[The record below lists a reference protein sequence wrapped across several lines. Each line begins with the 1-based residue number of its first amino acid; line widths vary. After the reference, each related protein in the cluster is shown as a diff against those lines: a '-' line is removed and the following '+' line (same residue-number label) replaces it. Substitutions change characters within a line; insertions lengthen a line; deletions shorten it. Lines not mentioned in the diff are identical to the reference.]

1 MTVHMNWCEDVACR
15 NADPDLFF
23 PIGTIGAALRQ
34 MEEAKRICRACPVQ
48 IQCLAWALENG
59 VADGVWGGTTPDER
73 RIIRSLSR
81 RTTRVRQMAM
91 TRVITQQSAENMAYV
106 RRLLGEKQPGFSA
119 ALELALMLAELELT
133 SPEMPGQL
141 SASERS

>member
-1 MTVHMNWCEDVACR
+1 
-15 NADPDLFF
+15 
-23 PIGTIGAALRQ
+23 
-34 MEEAKRICRACPVQ
+34 
-48 IQCLAWALENG
+48 
-59 VADGVWGGTTPDER
+59 
-73 RIIRSLSR
+73 
-81 RTTRVRQMAM
+81 M

-106 RRLLGEKQPGFSA
+106 PRLLGEKQPGFSA

>member
-1 MTVHMNWCEDVACR
+1 
-15 NADPDLFF
+15 
-23 PIGTIGAALRQ
+23 
-34 MEEAKRICRACPVQ
+34 
-48 IQCLAWALENG
+48 
-59 VADGVWGGTTPDER
+59 
-73 RIIRSLSR
+73 
-81 RTTRVRQMAM
+81 MAM

-141 SASERS
+141 SASEHS